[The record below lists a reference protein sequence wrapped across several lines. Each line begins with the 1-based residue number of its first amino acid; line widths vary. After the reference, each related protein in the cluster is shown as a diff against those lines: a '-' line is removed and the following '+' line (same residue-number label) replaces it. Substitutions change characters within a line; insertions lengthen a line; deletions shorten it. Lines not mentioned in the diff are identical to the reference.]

1 MRDRVAAG
9 ITLVGSAATVLGE
22 GRESPVVLVV
32 GLVLTL
38 VGATFLIAN
47 TLRGTP

>member
-1 MRDRVAAG
+1 MRDHIAAG

-22 GRESPVVLVV
+22 GRGGGWVFGI
-32 GLVLTL
+32 GLVLT
-38 VGATFLIAN
+38 VIGTTFLIAN